1 MCDGQ
6 RPYQLMLG
14 VAAWMHPHYSTA
26 AAAGGGGGV
35 VIVGTVGGAGGGVGG
50 VEGGSG
56 VCYVMLC
63 YVNM

>member
-26 AAAGGGGGV
+26 AAAGGGGV
-35 VIVGTVGGAGGGVGG
+35 VVGAVGG
-50 VEGGSG
+50 VEGGSSG

>member
-1 MCDGQ
+1 
-6 RPYQLMLG
+6 MLG

-26 AAAGGGGGV
+26 AAAGGGGV
-35 VIVGTVGGAGGGVGG
+35 VVAAVGGAGG